1 MKCGWV
7 RYEVTPNDTP
17 DSIMAL
23 MIDNAFDAGQVKEK
37 SFDGT
42 KRTAEQWRSF
52 HLNSS
57 GLLLRWCCD
66 A

>member
-1 MKCGWV
+1 V

-37 SFDGT
+37 SFDGMAELSLEL
-42 KRTAEQWRSF
+42 KRAIVKMV
-52 HLNSS
+52 L
-57 GLLLRWCCD
+57 
-66 A
+66 